1 MNTKYPLIS
10 LLILIILFSCEKNKN
25 LFQPNAST
33 PVVSLNKG
41 NVFCYHF
48 YNRSN
53 CVLSDWFENDIVT
66 GDTIINHINYS
77 IIDNKRI
84 ERADNTSHYLYI
96 NGDETIKL
104 KYDISEGDIIPF
116 MDINVKVDSIK
127 QENIFNKGH
136 NVIYV
141 SNKISNSDT
150 LITGKYTMIFGVL
163 SYSESYNNFT
173 DGYSLS
179 GALIDGIEYGQSY

>member
-1 MNTKYPLIS
+1 
-10 LLILIILFSCEKNKN
+10 
-25 LFQPNAST
+25 
-33 PVVSLNKG
+33 
-41 NVFCYHF
+41 
-48 YNRSN
+48 
-53 CVLSDWFENDIVT
+53 
-66 GDTIINHINYS
+66 
-77 IIDNKRI
+77 
-84 ERADNTSHYLYI
+84 
-96 NGDETIKL
+96 
-104 KYDISEGDIIPF
+104 

-127 QENIFNKGH
+127 QENIFNKGQ

>member
-1 MNTKYPLIS
+1 
-10 LLILIILFSCEKNKN
+10 
-25 LFQPNAST
+25 
-33 PVVSLNKG
+33 
-41 NVFCYHF
+41 
-48 YNRSN
+48 
-53 CVLSDWFENDIVT
+53 
-66 GDTIINHINYS
+66 
-77 IIDNKRI
+77 
-84 ERADNTSHYLYI
+84 
-96 NGDETIKL
+96 L

-127 QENIFNKGH
+127 QENIFNKGQ